1 MHQRD
6 GLIIIN
12 TSYMLCT
19 LSKQNKMIPEKDEL
33 LLWKTVKKVTR
44 TWYSKQG
51 CDAPD
56 IVSETAL
63 EYEASEEKSEEI
75 N

>member
-19 LSKQNKMIPEKDEL
+19 LSKQNKMIPEKDESL
-33 LLWKTVKKVTR
+33 LSKTVKKVTR
-44 TWYSKQG
+44 TWYSK
-51 CDAPD
+51 
-56 IVSETAL
+56 
-63 EYEASEEKSEEI
+63 
-75 N
+75 